1 MGHGSTEEW
10 RVFQER
16 VADCLRRI
24 PLCRVTVGE
33 TLHGTRIESVEMDV
47 VARFASPHHGFVFTV
62 LIECKFWKTRVPQE
76 KIFALKAI
84 VDDVGAQ
91 GGILV
96 SEVGHQKGVR
106 EYLNS
111 PINVE
116 ALTFAELE
124 KKSTFAKIGAL
135 ALGSLALG
143 SRIMHVGVC
152 SDCGQQITYPFDH
165 PEEKDLFCS
174 DCFLKHNRPWY
185 GSMIPG
191 TRSLAD
197 SVGFDLIASD
207 LGNAVESAMQVALK
221 GGAVF
226 AKGTDPLSI
235 FRESLAESIR
245 DIETH
250 PRGRLFQEFLFKGPY
265 EDIGEKIPAELAGK
279 RLSDADTAAA
289 ITFIYSHMV
298 NCFKGAITELLAA
311 KPCMELMRR
320 LQRNNELPRNTRAY
334 IGDSV
339 RIHTANGKRLLKG
352 ADLHFMVEEHRRGST
367 PCVSV
372 VGVAEVKS
380 YICSESR
387 LHEQLDRHLRRAKQ
401 GLQVRGVDYPTE
413 RVNIG
418 RRVVRISVLP
428 SNWKLPRSFRFEE
441 SESGHLLHVDA
452 GEPPRKDDEI
462 THTGDNEWRI
472 TLKWS
477 KEALAEAAFEMTF
490 WYMEKIGEVIYS
502 KSVPKGWEE
511 MTPAEAGRN
520 AAKMMLYYAILR
532 CRTMREEQ
540 RAIAL
545 YNSYGYG
552 YALGMNYKNA
562 EGRRQ
567 MLWPQ
572 DLEEI
577 LSAGT
582 TKSGCILR

>member
-1 MGHGSTEEW
+1 
-10 RVFQER
+10 
-16 VADCLRRI
+16 
-24 PLCRVTVGE
+24 
-33 TLHGTRIESVEMDV
+33 
-47 VARFASPHHGFVFTV
+47 
-62 LIECKFWKTRVPQE
+62 
-76 KIFALKAI
+76 
-84 VDDVGAQ
+84 
-91 GGILV
+91 
-96 SEVGHQKGVR
+96 
-106 EYLNS
+106 
-111 PINVE
+111 
-116 ALTFAELE
+116 
-124 KKSTFAKIGAL
+124 
-135 ALGSLALG
+135 
-143 SRIMHVGVC
+143 MHLGVC
-152 SDCGQQITYPFDH
+152 SDCGWQVTYPFGRI
-165 PEEKDLFCS
+165 EGQYLCCS
-174 DCFLKHNRPWY
+174 DCYRSQVHFRY
-185 GSMIPG
+185 ESMIPG

-207 LGNAVESAMQVALK
+207 LGNAVESALQVALT
-221 GGAVF
+221 GRAVF
-226 AKGTDPLSI
+226 ANGTDPLFI
-235 FRESLAESIR
+235 FRQSLAASIR
-245 DIETH
+245 EIETH
-250 PRGRLFQEFLFKGPY
+250 PRGRLFQEFLLKGPY
-265 EDIGEKIPAELAGK
+265 EDIGEIPAELVGQ

-320 LQRNNELPRNTRAY
+320 LQRNNELPRNTRLY

-339 RIHTANGKRLLKG
+339 RVHTANGKRLLKG
-352 ADLHFMVEEHRRGST
+352 ADLHFMMEEHRGDSP

-372 VGVAEVKS
+372 VGVVEVKS

-387 LHEQLDRHLRRAKQ
+387 LREQLDHHLRRAKR
-401 GLQVRGVDYPTE
+401 GLRVSGVDYPAE
-413 RVNIG
+413 RVNMG
-418 RRVVRISVLP
+418 YGKNRRVVRISVLP
-428 SNWKLPRSFRFEE
+428 SGWKLPRSFRFEE

-452 GEPPRKDDEI
+452 GEPPQKDDEI
-462 THTGDNEWRI
+462 IQTGDNEWRI

-490 WYMEKIGEVIYS
+490 WYMENIGEVIYS

-562 EGRRQ
+562 EGRRE

-572 DLEEI
+572 DLDEI
-577 LSAGT
+577 LSAGK